1 MACGMIL
8 NIRHSK
14 NGMVIKKRDS
24 LLSDGA
30 INVSKRVSLRDN

>member
-8 NIRHSK
+8 NICHSK
-14 NGMVIKKRDS
+14 NGTVIKKRDS

-30 INVSKRVSLRDN
+30 INVSERVSFRDD